1 MNIAAIIVLFEPET
15 IGIQKIVSNIKSY
28 CEYCNKI
35 YIIDN
40 SENLHKQI
48 AENIYNCVYIS
59 NKNIGGIAKAQN
71 IGCQQAFNDG
81 FQWVLTMDQDSFF
94 DREQI
99 QNYIS
104 QAEKYIKKDKNIVLL
119 GPKIKNLN
127 ETIFWT
133 KQIRFKI
140 LSPLKRKILGKKYT
154 PKFIPD
160 IEEKDRLISSGN
172 ILNLYAW
179 KDVNGF
185 DEFLFIDQ
193 VDYDLCHKIKRNGK
207 KIIQFN
213 KIYLNHRNG
222 EKQKFTLL
230 IKHQAAYTPFRLYHI
245 FRNIFIEIYRFPE
258 YKNFLKKELKEYYW
272 DSCVNSLH
280 CFRNIKIYKKAKKD
294 FFEYINSNKE
304 IGK

>member
-1 MNIAAIIVLFEPET
+1 MNIAAITVLFEPEA
-15 IGIQKIVSNIKSY
+15 IGLEKIISNIKSY
-28 CEYCNKI
+28 SEYCKKI

-40 SENLHKQI
+40 SSKIHKQI
-48 AENIYNCVYIS
+48 TEAINNGVYIS
-59 NKNIGGIAKAQN
+59 NKNVGGIAGAQN
-71 IGCQQAFNDG
+71 RGCQQALEDG
-81 FQWVLTMDQDSFF
+81 FEWGLTMDQDSFF

-104 QAEKYIKKDKNIVLL
+104 QAEKYVKKDKNIVLL

-140 LSPLKRKILGKKYT
+140 LSPLKRKILGKKT
-154 PKFIPD
+154 NPKFILD
-160 IEEKDRLISSGN
+160 IEEKYRLISSGN
-172 ILNLYAW
+172 ILNLHSW

-193 VDYDLCHKIKRNGK
+193 VDYDLCHKLKRNGK

-213 KIYLNHRNG
+213 KIFLNHRNG

-272 DSCVNSLH
+272 DNCVNSVH
-280 CFRNIKIYKKAKKD
+280 CFRNIKIYKKAKRD
-294 FFEYINSNKE
+294 FLEYIISDKAR
-304 IGK
+304 